1 MNERERLISYATAYD
16 GDWEKIA
23 AAVSER
29 REIRSCSSPDA
40 ALTIYDA
47 EYPERLRQ
55 LRYPPWV
62 LFYRGRIELLDRPA
76 VTIIGSRK
84 MSRYAAEI
92 TFRLAG
98 KISRICPVVSGLAR
112 GVDGLAHRSALEHG
126 GMTIGVIGSGLGTVY
141 PREHQDL
148 YTEMA
153 EKGLIL
159 SEYPHHTG
167 VRKRNFPWR
176 NRILAALGDT
186 VLITQAACKS
196 GTMLTVNEA
205 IALSRDI
212 YCIPY
217 PYDVEEGRGCNLLIS
232 QGAQIFFEESQLR
245 DLIPHC
251 VPLENPKGI
260 RYSKHCLGTEKSNK
274 EKTGQEV
281 LL

>member
-1 MNERERLISYATAYD
+1 MNERERLISYAMVYG
-16 GDWEKIA
+16 GDWEKIT
-23 AAVSER
+23 AAVSDR
-29 REIRSCSSPDA
+29 REIRSCPSPDA
-40 ALTIYDA
+40 AITIYDA
-47 EYPERLRQ
+47 QYPDRLRQ

-62 LFYRGRIELLDRPA
+62 LFYRGKIELLGRPS

-84 MSRYAAEI
+84 MTSYAAET

-98 KISRICPVVSGLAR
+98 QISRHCPVVSGLAK

-141 PREHQDL
+141 PLENQDL
-148 YTEMA
+148 YDQMA

-159 SEYPHHTG
+159 SEYPHHAG

-186 VLITQAACKS
+186 LLITQAACKS

-217 PYDVEEGRGCNLLIS
+217 PFDVEEGRGCNLLIS
-232 QGAQIFFEESQLR
+232 QGAQIFFEESQLTE
-245 DLIPHC
+245 LIPS
-251 VPLENPKGI
+251 L
-260 RYSKHCLGTEKSNK
+260 RSS
-274 EKTGQEV
+274 
-281 LL
+281 